1 MGMKIFD
8 GRVILGAEIIVAC
21 VGLVAMLS
29 LSGKNRKLE
38 PVSSVR
44 GWLGAL
50 HIEVAFADA

>member
-1 MGMKIFD
+1 MKIFD

-38 PVSSVR
+38 PVASVR
-44 GWLGAL
+44 DWLGAL